1 VPAALI
7 GMIVTPAAIELEE
20 VIRQAVPTRAGHP
33 EVSAGN
39 LVGTMLY
46 FVLFNLGLIALLTP
60 VEVSPLVRQL
70 DWPVLVAVTWLATA
84 FLARGR
90 IARLEGSVLLAAYAL
105 YIAAHVV
112 AG

>member
-1 VPAALI
+1 M

-39 LVGTMLY
+39 LVGTLLY
-46 FVLFNLGLIALLTP
+46 FTLFNLGLIALLTP
-60 VEVSPLVRQL
+60 VTVDPLVRNL
-70 DWPVLVAVTWLATA
+70 DWPVLVVVTWVATA

-90 IARLEGSVLLAAYAL
+90 VARIQGSVLLAAYGI
-105 YIAAHVV
+105 YVAAHVI